1 MARQSFKPSS
11 RDRRHMVDVADDG
24 QTPNG
29 VSVDLDDKDPDK
41 YEIIETD
48 DTPEYDRGKPT
59 DLDYSL
65 ADQEDDLRDVGEK
78 TRKRIDRL
86 KFETHTE
93 RRGREAAERE
103 RDAALEMIKQQNG
116 DLQKLRQR
124 DGAAAVALAESMT
137 SSNKSSMESAQRKLA
152 AAHDE
157 GNGTDIA
164 AATAEI
170 SALAAQAQSI
180 RERTPRP
187 RPQGEAATAPMPAAP
202 ASNLAPRVQ
211 DWIKSNTWFQQPGN
225 ENKTAK
231 AMSIHYELVADGVSP
246 HEERYTQELDKR
258 LKKAYPDGNTGG
270 SQSAPRRSDAVES
283 GSREDSATSSPR
295 KVRLTNSQVAIAKR
309 LGVSLQEYAKQVA
322 LRNARNGDGA

>member
-170 SALAAQAQSI
+170 SRLGGTGTIDKGTHTTATAARRSRNGTYASRACQQSG
-180 RERTPRP
+180 TPRSGLDQVQHMVP
-187 RPQGEAATAPMPAAP
+187 ATPAM
-202 ASNLAPRVQ
+202 R
-211 DWIKSNTWFQQPGN
+211 T
-225 ENKTAK
+225 
-231 AMSIHYELVADGVSP
+231 
-246 HEERYTQELDKR
+246 KR
-258 LKKAYPDGNTGG
+258 LRP
-270 SQSAPRRSDAVES
+270 
-283 GSREDSATSSPR
+283 
-295 KVRLTNSQVAIAKR
+295 
-309 LGVSLQEYAKQVA
+309 
-322 LRNARNGDGA
+322 